1 MVKAHFYG
9 TTLALLSLGLLACG
23 GGGGGSIVGS
33 TANNST
39 GTLNLSVADAPV
51 DSAKMVLVQFT
62 GVAVKPKEGDA
73 IELAL
78 SGDSQ
83 TCQNFLD
90 GIDPAPTPT
99 GEVTVRCVDLLAFQ
113 GSQSARLLQEEE
125 LEAGE
130 YTWMR
135 LDVDAERGVLDSII
149 VLDDGSEESLFIPS
163 GSQTGLKL
171 NSGFTIVAGAQHN
184 FVIDFDLRKSV
195 HNPQGF
201 ADYML
206 KPSLRLVDMG
216 TSGSIVGTVAESLLT
231 ADGCTE
237 NAYAVYVYQGGD
249 AVIGEQGSENAP
261 ATSADVSLNQDS
273 GRWAYTA
280 AFLPPGAYTV
290 AFTCQAGD
298 DSNAVADNNI
308 DFVASADSPATVISG
323 QASTVNF

>member
-1 MVKAHFYG
+1 MG
-9 TTLALLSLGLLACG
+9 SS
-23 GGGGGSIVGS
+23 GGS
-33 TANNST
+33 ANATT
-39 GTLNLSVADAPV
+39 GTMNLSVTDAPV

-62 GVAVKPKEGDA
+62 GVSVKPKEGDA
-73 IELAL
+73 IAIAL

-83 TCQNFLD
+83 TCQDYLD
-90 GIDPAPTPT
+90 GIAPAPTPN
-99 GEVTVRCVDLLAFQ
+99 GGVTVRCVDLMAFQ
-113 GSQSARLLQEEE
+113 GNQSAQLLRDEQ
-125 LEAGE
+125 LTAGD

-149 VLDDGSEESLFIPS
+149 VLNDGSEESLYIPS
-163 GSQTGLKL
+163 GSETGLKL

-216 TSGSIVGTVAESLLT
+216 ASGSIAGTVEASLLT

-237 NAYAVYVYQGGD
+237 NAYAVYVYQGD
-249 AVIGEQGSENAP
+249 SAVIGEQGSDNAP
-261 ATSADVSLNQDS
+261 ATSAGVSLNPDT
-273 GRWAYTA
+273 GLWGYTA

-290 AFTCQAGD
+290 AFTCQAAA
-298 DSNAVADNNI
+298 DSNEVPDDNI
-308 DFVASADSPATVISG
+308 DFVTSPDSPTTVISG
-323 QASTVNF
+323 ETSTVNFGPAP